1 MESALLK
8 SIIFSQHEIIR
19 NEKIVPRDYKFDPN
33 DNYVLVGM
41 RRAGK
46 TMILHEIVQN
56 LVKEGVDWSQI
67 IYINFEDERLQQ
79 MTINDFNDIVV
90 VANELSDKKSYFFF
104 DEIQNIDGWENFA
117 RRMADDRQRVYI
129 TGSNSKMMS
138 SEIISRLGGR
148 YMMKLITPYNLK
160 EFLTAKNIQHDEA
173 ALYTNSLLAKIKSA
187 TDDYLHNGGLPERLI
202 QLDVRDYLTNIYQNI
217 YLGDIIRRNDV
228 RNKKSLSLLITKIA
242 QTLMHEV
249 SYSSLTKAVK
259 STGNSISVPGT
270 IDYIEYAKEAF
281 LLFDI
286 KNFAAK
292 FSERESLPKFY
303 FQDNGIL
310 NLFLFQKDSALLE
323 NIVGIALYNQFF
335 EDLYYLHSKKTGID
349 IDFYLPTEHAAIQ
362 VSWRVDEFSSE
373 RELGNLA
380 KLAKKDDNIQKFYI
394 ITKEQEQTVFE
405 EDVEIKLVPLYKFLL
420 KMAK

>member
-19 NEKIVPRDYKFDPN
+19 NEEIVPRDYQFAPN

-46 TMILHEIVQN
+46 TMILHEIVQKLIKN
-56 LVKEGVDWSQI
+56 GVDWSQI

-79 MTINDFNDIVV
+79 MTINEFNDIVV
-90 VANELSDKKSYFFF
+90 VANELSDEKSYFFF
-104 DEIQNIDGWENFA
+104 DEIQNIDGWESFA
-117 RRMADDRQRVYI
+117 RRMADDHQRVYI

-138 SEIISRLGGR
+138 SEIIGKLGGR

-173 ALYTNSLLAKIKSA
+173 ALYTNSLLAKIKAA
-187 TDDYLHNGGLPERLI
+187 TDDYLHNGGLPERLT

-217 YLGDIIRRNDV
+217 YLGDIIRRNSV

-242 QTLMHEV
+242 QTVMHEI
-249 SYSSLTKAVK
+249 SYNGLVKAVK
-259 STGNSISVPGT
+259 STGNTISVPSAM
-270 IDYIEYAKEAF
+270 DYVDFAREAF

-310 NLFLFQKDSALLE
+310 NLFLFQKDSILLE
-323 NIVGIALYNQFF
+323 NIVAIALYNRFS

-349 IDFYLPTEHAAIQ
+349 IDFYLPNKHTAIQ
-362 VSWRVDEFSSE
+362 VSWMVDEFSSE
-373 RELGNLA
+373 RELGNLI
-380 KLAKKDDNIQKFYI
+380 KLAKNDSNIQKLYI
-394 ITKEQEQTVFE
+394 ITMEQEQTITQN
-405 EDVEIKLVPLYKFLL
+405 DVRIELVSLYKFLL
-420 KMAK
+420 KMAW

>member
-8 SIIFSQHEIIR
+8 NIIFSQHNVIR
-19 NEKIVPRDYKFDPN
+19 NEKIVPRNYQFDPN

-46 TMILHEIVQN
+46 TMLLHSIVQRMI
-56 LVKEGVDWSQI
+56 KDGIDWSQI

-79 MTINDFNDIVV
+79 MTIMDFDDIVL
-90 VANELSDKKSYFFF
+90 VANELSDKRPYFFF
-104 DEIQNIDGWENFA
+104 DEIQNIPGWENFA
-117 RRMADDRQRVYI
+117 RRLADDHQRVYI

-138 SEIISRLGGR
+138 SEIIGRLGGR
-148 YMMKLITPYNLK
+148 YMMKFVTPYNF
-160 EFLTAKNIQHDEA
+160 EEYLTARNVQHDEA
-173 ALYTNSLLAKIKSA
+173 ALYTTPLLAKIKSA
-187 TDDYLHNGGLPERLI
+187 ANDYLHNGGLPESLTQTDI
-202 QLDVRDYLTNIYQNI
+202 RDYLTNIYQNI

-249 SYSSLTKAVK
+249 SYTSLTKAVK
-259 STGNSISVPGT
+259 STGNPISTPGT
-270 IDYIEYAKEAF
+270 IDYVEFAKEAF

-286 KNFAAK
+286 KNWAAK

-323 NIVGIALYNQFF
+323 NMVAIALYNKFND
-335 EDLYYLHSKKTGID
+335 DLYYLHSKKTGID
-349 IDFYLPTEHAAIQ
+349 VDFYLPTVQAAVQ
-362 VSWRVDEFSSE
+362 VSMNVDEFSSE
-373 RELGNLA
+373 REIGNLV
-380 KLAKKDDNIQKFYI
+380 KLVKYDDSIQKLYI
-394 ITKEQEQTVFE
+394 ITQEQEKTIDENGVKIQ
-405 EDVEIKLVPLYKFLL
+405 LVPLYKFLL
-420 KMAK
+420 NL